1 MRRSGVAVFA
11 DRVPVVGAPDV
22 FVCVL
27 VVCDDKSFFFRVEV
41 GLT

>member
-1 MRRSGVAVFA
+1 MRRSGVVVFA
-11 DRVPVVGAPDV
+11 VRAPVVGAPGA

-41 GLT
+41 RLT

>member
-1 MRRSGVAVFA
+1 MVAFA
-11 DRVPVVGAPDV
+11 VRVSFVGAPDA

-41 GLT
+41 RLT

>member
-1 MRRSGVAVFA
+1 MAVFA
-11 DRVPVVGAPDV
+11 VRVPFVGSPDTL
-22 FVCVL
+22 VCVL

>member
-1 MRRSGVAVFA
+1 MAELAV
-11 DRVPVVGAPDV
+11 RVPFVGSPDALV
-22 FVCVL
+22 WVL